1 MTYPKRFLDLMN
13 FMFGHEGTEFTN
25 DPTDLGGPTKMGV
38 SIDAVKD
45 YYRTRPQLGVNWQNI
60 TANDVRNLTQDQA
73 MKIYYEDYY
82 LRSGA
87 DKYKDIRD
95 SYLLFDTA
103 VQNGAY
109 TAQQWYKNNGNNFYD
124 VLDGRRKFYDNR
136 ILQNPSQIKYIEGWK
151 NRLNDIEKNANKLLE
166 NPDYKPKYQDSI
178 TPFDEEYSGVLKPVT
193 ENLTPEQRES
203 KRNKY
208 LYMLNN
214 KGMPTGLAASLDTQ
228 LNRAFTRE
236 EIGRMSPEEFQLM
249 EHKINNDLVNGLIDN
264 NNLSIK
270 DYINNL
276 APEATIFTKELLQNL
291 SNEDLNNNLST
302 LTNQQQKI
310 GIPYE
315 QELVNALSGST
326 GDVYVK
332 SYTRA
337 DGTKVN
343 AYTRSRPSY

>member
-1 MTYPKRFLDLMN
+1 MNYPQKFLDLMN
-13 FMFGHEGTEFTN
+13 FMFGHEGKEFTN

-38 SIDAVKD
+38 SIDAVRD
-45 YYRTRPQLGVNWQNI
+45 YYRTRPQLGINWQNI
-60 TANDVRNLTQDQA
+60 NANDVKNLTQDQA

-87 DKYKDIRD
+87 NDYEDIRD

-109 TAQQWYKNNGNNFYD
+109 TAKQWYKDNGNNFYD

-136 ILQNPSQIKYIEGWK
+136 LLQNPSQIKYIEGWK
-151 NRLNDIEKNANKLLE
+151 NRLNAIEQNANKLMQ
-166 NPDYKPKYQDSI
+166 NPDYRPKYQDSV
-178 TPFDEEYSGVLKPVT
+178 TPFDEGYSGALKPVS
-193 ENLTPEQRES
+193 ERFTPEELES

-214 KGMPTGLAASLDTQ
+214 KGMPTGLAASIDNQ
-228 LNRAFTRE
+228 LNRAFTRS
-236 EIGRMSPEEFQLM
+236 EIGKMSPDEFQLL
-249 EHKINNDLVNGLIDN
+249 EHKINRDLVNGLMNNNNLNILDYVRNLEHEQTVFTKELLRNLSDEDMN
-264 NNLSIK
+264 NNLSI
-270 DYINNL
+270 
-276 APEATIFTKELLQNL
+276 
-291 SNEDLNNNLST
+291 
-302 LTNQQQKI
+302 LTSQQQKI

-315 QELVNALSGST
+315 EELLNALAGTT

-343 AYTRSRPSY
+343 AYKRSRPSF